1 MCFGP
6 PMPKI
11 SRQYIE
17 MDEAM
22 RRDLKKAL
30 ERRAAQISEQTKVEV
45 KPQFASWL
53 RDMAKQ
59 TIAAYR

>member
-1 MCFGP
+1 
-6 PMPKI
+6 MPKI

-17 MDEAM
+17 MDDAL
-22 RRDLKKAL
+22 RKDLKKAL

-45 KPQFASWL
+45 RPTFASWL